1 VVAMPVC
8 VLSRTPPAHRPV
20 APRYPVAAH
29 SYRMATASTRRD
41 FLRQSLVA
49 GASLAPFG
57 CAGARVS
64 EPLDLVLRGGLLV
77 DGSGQPGRAGDLGVR
92 GDRIVALGDLAS
104 ATATRV
110 LDVRGLIVAPGFVD
124 AHAHS
129 DLRRNP
135 RAQSKVF
142 QGVTTD
148 VTGPD
153 GGSAFP
159 DLPVAT
165 EAGEGDD
172 PRGCPDFAAWVAQHG
187 LIAIDIGSYI
197 GHGTVRKQVLGPV
210 GRAATATELRAMQ
223 DLLARAFEQGALGLS
238 SGLEYFPGN
247 MAPTEELVALC
258 KVAARFDRP
267 YVTHIRNEDDQLLEA
282 IDEAIAIARGS
293 GARLLI
299 SHLKVGGQPNW
310 HKLEPTLARIEA
322 ARREG
327 LDVQADAYP
336 YEAWSTSLAT
346 NFPGWAKENG
356 EFVARL
362 RDPAERARMRA
373 ETEQAVAANGGWGT
387 LMLGGGLAAA
397 DRALLGK
404 RLDEVAKER
413 GEEPFTVACDLL
425 TRGSVSILG
434 FGISTADMDRIL
446 TQSWCMVASDGSGV
460 PITGRGGHPRSF
472 GAFPRAYRRYVREQ
486 QSLSVEA
493 LVHKMTAMPA
503 RVLRLRDRGL
513 LAPGMFA
520 SVVAFD
526 PDRFADQATWLEP
539 QRYATGVQF
548 LLVNGVLAVDGG
560 AQTEALAGRVLRG

>member
-1 VVAMPVC
+1 M
-8 VLSRTPPAHRPV
+8 T
-20 APRYPVAAH
+20 
-29 SYRMATASTRRD
+29 TALTRRD
-41 FLRQSLVA
+41 FLRTSVVA
-49 GASLAPFG
+49 GAALGPLGA
-57 CAGARVS
+57 CVGARGG
-64 EPLDLVLRGGLLV
+64 EPLDLVLRGGTLV
-77 DGSGQPGRAGDLGVR
+77 DGSGRPGVLGDLGVR
-92 GDRIVALGDLAS
+92 GDRIVALGDLAG
-104 ATATRV
+104 ATALRV
-110 LDVRGLIVAPGFVD
+110 LDARGLIVAPGFVD
-124 AHAHS
+124 AHAHT

-159 DLPVAT
+159 DRPT
-165 EAGEGDD
+165 PGDGDD
-172 PRGCPDFAAWVAQHG
+172 ASGRGCPDFAAWVRQHG
-187 LIAIDIGSYI
+187 RIAIDIGSYV
-197 GHGTVRKQVLGPV
+197 GHGTVRRQVLGPV
-210 GRAATATELRAMQ
+210 GRAATAAELRAME
-223 DLLARAFEQGALGLS
+223 DLIAQAFEQGALGLS

-247 MAPTEELVALC
+247 MTPTEELVALC

-293 GARLLI
+293 GARLLL

-310 HKLEPTLARIEA
+310 HKLEPLLARIEA
-322 ARREG
+322 ARAAG

-356 EFVARL
+356 EFIARL
-362 RDPAERARMRA
+362 RDPATRARMRP

-387 LMLGGGLAAA
+387 LMLGGGLGAP
-397 DRALLGK
+397 DRALLGR
-404 RLDEVAKER
+404 RLDDVADER
-413 GEEPFTVACDLL
+413 GQEPFEVACDLL

-434 FGISTADMDRIL
+434 FGISTAAMDRIL

-460 PITGRGGHPRSF
+460 PISGRGGHPRSF
-472 GAFPRAYRRYVREQ
+472 GAFPRAWCRYVRELRT
-486 QSLSVEA
+486 LSIEA

-513 LAPGMFA
+513 LAPGLIA

-526 PDRFADQATWLEP
+526 PERFADQATWLEP
-539 QRYATGVQF
+539 QRYATGVQY
-548 LLVNGVLAVDGG
+548 LLVNGALAVDAGE
-560 AQTEALAGRVLRG
+560 TTDALAGRVLRG